1 MSRRS
6 EGKGREKIPA
16 ERGETLRQAIRS
28 FLEGP
33 PATVRELSRG
43 VGASEK
49 DVLAHME
56 HLGRSLPRQ
65 GSGLVVTPAECEECG
80 FVFRKRGRLR
90 KPGRCP
96 LCRSTRIA
104 DPLYGLRRK
113 N

>member
-1 MSRRS
+1 LSRRGS
-6 EGKGREKIPA
+6 GGRREKVPA
-16 ERGETLRQAIRS
+16 EKGETLRQAIRS

-33 PATVRELSRG
+33 PATVREISRG

-56 HLGRSLPRQ
+56 HLGRSLPRS
-65 GSGLVVTPAECEECG
+65 GSELDVTPAECEECG
-80 FVFRKRGRLR
+80 FVFRKRGRLK

-104 DPLYGLRRK
+104 EPLYGLRRRD
-113 N
+113 